1 MTIHRINSNDRLSA
15 AATFEA
21 LVFLS
26 GQVPTH
32 TQDIAAQTEEVLGK
46 IDALLAEAGSDKDH
60 ILNATIYVQNIQRD
74 FAAMNAVWS
83 AWLSAARLQSAWLS
97 RRTRRASRPAGTPLP
112 GASAPLSWAC
122 W

>member
-1 MTIHRINSNDRLSA
+1 MTIQRINSNDRLSA

-32 TQDIAAQTEEVLGK
+32 SEDITAQTQEVLSK
-46 IDALLAEAGSDKDH
+46 IDALLAETGSDKDH
-60 ILNATIYVQNIQRD
+60 VLNATIYLQDIGRD

-83 AWLSAARLQSAWLS
+83 AWLSDGKAPTRTTVQAELARPQVLVEISVIAV
-97 RRTRRASRPAGTPLP
+97 RR
-112 GASAPLSWAC
+112 
-122 W
+122 